1 MNQINKDFLSLLI
14 WLSKKEENNKC
25 ELKIFCVY
33 LLDYILCSYLDGS
46 VNKIII
52 KLIIQ
57 NSPYLFCI
65 IK

>member
-14 WLSKKEENNKC
+14 WLSKKEENNEC

-33 LLDYILCSYLDGS
+33 LLDYIFYSYLDGS